1 MNKNLQFYSKL
12 SFLLFEKK
20 NNFSIWLSIYICLII
35 FIFIWMK
42 NLLMTRRRKFRQKY
56 SKQLPLSSFSNQQK
70 SFSRK
75 LRNRSMSVTTQIDT
89 NAFDMLRISTES
101 NIKPL
106 EFIER
111 NELTRYHAL
120 TMSIDQRPIL
130 FLMEHKNNR
139 IFSSTTN
146 ERYNNINDDYYSS
159 FV

>member
-1 MNKNLQFYSKL
+1 
-12 SFLLFEKK
+12 
-20 NNFSIWLSIYICLII
+20 
-35 FIFIWMK
+35 
-42 NLLMTRRRKFRQKY
+42 MTRRRKFRQKY
-56 SKQLPLSSFSNQQK
+56 SRRLPLSSLSNQQK

-75 LRNRSMSVTTQIDT
+75 QQRRMKRQNRSMSVITQIAA

-111 NELTRYHAL
+111 YELTRYHAL
-120 TMSIDQRPIL
+120 TMPIDQQPIL

-139 IFSSTTN
+139 MFSISAN

>member
-1 MNKNLQFYSKL
+1 
-12 SFLLFEKK
+12 
-20 NNFSIWLSIYICLII
+20 
-35 FIFIWMK
+35 
-42 NLLMTRRRKFRQKY
+42 MTRRRKFRQKY

-139 IFSSTTN
+139 IFSSTAN
-146 ERYNNINDDYYSS
+146 ERYNNMNDDYYSS

>member
-1 MNKNLQFYSKL
+1 
-12 SFLLFEKK
+12 
-20 NNFSIWLSIYICLII
+20 
-35 FIFIWMK
+35 
-42 NLLMTRRRKFRQKY
+42 MTRRRKFKQKY
-56 SKQLPLSSFSNQQK
+56 SRRLPLSSLSNQQK

-75 LRNRSMSVTTQIDT
+75 QQRRMRRQNRSMSVTTQIAA
-89 NAFDMLRISTES
+89 NAFDMLCISTES

-111 NELTRYHAL
+111 YELTRYHAL
-120 TMSIDQRPIL
+120 TMPIDQQPIL

-139 IFSSTTN
+139 MFSISAN